1 MFHITYSDNGGQRDE
16 ETIMELHDID
26 LNLLVVFNELLR
38 QRRVSAVAETLGIS
52 QPAISN
58 ALNRL
63 RRLLGDEL
71 FLRTSKGMIPTPFAE
86 TLAEPIGFALS
97 AIHNTLNARTIFD
110 PASSTRTFTVAMTDI
125 GEIYFLPT
133 LMKRLGQTAPNVS
146 ISTVRNTSDTLQEE
160 MEAGRVDLAIGFI
173 PDLKAGFFQRRLFR
187 QRYVCIFR
195 KGHPLAKTGMTLSA
209 FREAEHVA
217 IVAEGT
223 GHGMVDAVIQRAGI
237 TRNLRLRVPHFVAV
251 GHILQT
257 TDLIAVVPQA
267 YATKT
272 LEPFRLEQVPCP
284 VKIPDIVINV
294 LWHAKNHRE
303 PGNQWLRQLIFEAFS
318 L

>member
-1 MFHITYSDNGGQRDE
+1 
-16 ETIMELHDID
+16 MELQEID
-26 LNLLVVFNELLR
+26 LNLLVVFNELLH

-63 RRLLGDEL
+63 RKILEDEL

-86 TLAEPIGFALS
+86 TLAEPIGYALGT
-97 AIHNTLNARTIFD
+97 IHNTLNSRSTFD
-110 PASSTRTFTVAMTDI
+110 PATSTRAFTVAMTDI
-125 GEIYFLPT
+125 GEIYFLPG
-133 LMKRLGQTAPNVS
+133 LMKQLSKVASGVTV
-146 ISTVRNTSDTLQEE
+146 STVRNHSDTLKEE
-160 MEAGRVDLAIGFI
+160 MEKGHVDLAIGFL
-173 PDLKAGFFQRRLFR
+173 PDLKTGFFQRRLFR

-195 KGHPLAKTGMTLSA
+195 KGHPIGKTGMSLKA
-209 FREAEHVA
+209 FSEAEHVS

-223 GHGMVDAVIQRAGI
+223 GHGMVDSAILRAGVA
-237 TRNLRLRVPHFVAV
+237 RHVRLRVPHFVAV

-257 TDLIAVVPQA
+257 TDLIAVVPDA
-267 YATKT
+267 YAART
-272 LEPFRLEQVPCP
+272 LAPFGLQSAPCP

-303 PGNQWLRQLIFEAFS
+303 PGNQWLRQLVFDEFS
-318 L
+318 I

>member
-1 MFHITYSDNGGQRDE
+1 
-16 ETIMELHDID
+16 MELRDID
-26 LNLLVVFNELLR
+26 LNLLIVFNELLR
-38 QRRVSAVAETLGIS
+38 LQRVSAVALALGTS

-71 FLRTSKGMIPTPFAE
+71 FLRTSKGMVPTPFAE
-86 TLAEPIGFALS
+86 SLAEPIGAALG
-97 AIHNTLNARTIFD
+97 AIHHSLNARSSFD
-110 PASSTRTFTVAMTDI
+110 PVSSKRAFTVAMTDI
-125 GEIYFLPT
+125 GEIYFLPA
-133 LMKRLGQTAPNVS
+133 LMEKLSKTAPGVTL
-146 ISTVRNTSDTLQEE
+146 STVRNNTANLREE
-160 MEAGRVDLAIGFI
+160 MEGGRVDLAIGFL

-195 KGHPLAKTGMTLSA
+195 KGHPLVGKGTTQGITLKAFSA
-209 FREAEHVA
+209 AEHVA

-223 GHGMVDAVIQRAGI
+223 GHGLVDEVIQRSGV
-237 TRNLRLRVPHFVAV
+237 TRQVRLRVPHFVAV

-267 YATKT
+267 YANRT
-272 LEPFRLEQVPCP
+272 LKPFGLETAPCP

-303 PGNQWLRQLIFEAFS
+303 PGNQWLRQLVVEEFS
-318 L
+318 A

>member
-1 MFHITYSDNGGQRDE
+1 
-16 ETIMELHDID
+16 MELHDID

-38 QRRVSAVAETLGIS
+38 QRRVSAVAEKLGIS

-63 RRLLGDEL
+63 RRILGDEL

-86 TLAEPIGFALS
+86 TLAEPIGFALG
-97 AIHNTLNARTIFD
+97 AIYNTLNATTTFD
-110 PASSTRTFTVAMTDI
+110 PASSSRTFTVAMTDI
-125 GEIYFLPT
+125 GEIYFLPA
-133 LMKRLGQTAPNVS
+133 LMKRLGKIAPNVT
-146 ISTVRNTSDTLQEE
+146 ISTVRRTSDTLQEE
-160 MEAGRVDLAIGFI
+160 METGRVDLAIGFI
-173 PDLKAGFFQRRLFR
+173 PDLKTGFFQRRLFR

-195 KGHPLAKTGMTLSA
+195 KGHAVAKAGMTLAA
-209 FREAEHVA
+209 FREAEHVS

-223 GHGMVDAVIQRAGI
+223 GHGMVDDVIQRAGMA
-237 TRNLRLRVPHFVAV
+237 RNIRLRVPHFVAV

-267 YATKT
+267 YATRT
-272 LEPFRLEQVPCP
+272 LAPFALEQAACP
-284 VKIPDIVINV
+284 VKIPDIAINV

-303 PGNQWLRQLIFEAFS
+303 PGNQWLRQLVFEEFS